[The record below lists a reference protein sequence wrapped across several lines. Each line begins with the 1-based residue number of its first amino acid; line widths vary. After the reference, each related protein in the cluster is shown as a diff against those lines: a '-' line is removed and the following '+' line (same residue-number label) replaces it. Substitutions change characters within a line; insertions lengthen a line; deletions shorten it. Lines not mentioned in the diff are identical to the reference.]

1 MTLPRL
7 RNEVYR
13 GLAVRSEACCWCG
26 SASVHTDG
34 PHAVQSLHPAGG
46 AARQAARA
54 STTPPA
60 LPPLPTTL
68 TPASTSGPASRI
80 PSPSVKPS
88 IVTPV
93 RRRRHLGGRAARALD
108 ERDRR
113 RDPAERP
120 SAALPARRRWRWRWW
135 HSLAEQIEKTVAA
148 HHGCLRRQR
157 ELPPEVAERSTRS
170 ACATS
175 AASVRSVLP
184 GSNNV

>member
-1 MTLPRL
+1 
-7 RNEVYR
+7 
-13 GLAVRSEACCWCG
+13 VRRVRELHA
-26 SASVHTDG
+26 ASVDTDG

-46 AARQAARA
+46 AARQAARP
-54 STTPPA
+54 STPVPA
-60 LPPLPTTL
+60 TRGPPPLPTRL

-113 RDPAERP
+113 RDRAERP
-120 SAALPARRRWRWRWW
+120 SAALRARRRWPIGGAGGTA
-135 HSLAEQIEKTVAA
+135 LAEQIEKTVAA